1 MKLVPSATDLTLS
14 MMHHINILVR
24 ATTLVITVVIIATV
38 VFIHLALGDGMGQ
51 FGPVCGAVTTNS
63 AVVSIGLREFGSDV
77 RLVVSRNED
86 LQDPIHLKVVKGAER
101 AGRTV
106 KMTIRNLQSDTR
118 YYYGIEV
125 DGKIDPKTTGQF
137 KTFPEG
143 PLSFSFAFGNSVKYG
158 RLNQSALLAA
168 IEQDILF
175 FLSTGDLFYA
185 NISKNKPDAFR
196 TAYHE
201 AFQLGPLRKLCRKVP
216 LVYIWDDHDYG
227 TDNSDKYSPSRLAS
241 RKVYQEIVPHY
252 PLISGQGD
260 VPIYQAFTVGRV
272 RFILTDLRSERSS
285 NNALDGP
292 NKTMMGK
299 EQLEWFM
306 KELKESSR
314 SYALVIWVSSVTW
327 TARAKE
333 GADHWGGFAYERN
346 MIANFINKHRI
357 HNLFVVSGD
366 AHSVAADD
374 GRNSDYA
381 DGGGAPL
388 PVIIAAPLDNDH
400 TSVKGGP
407 YSEGVY
413 RPKKGENCY
422 GLVTIRDEGSK
433 VLLTFSGRNQEQKER
448 ILLIHS
454 VEVSPPEALEGDRNS

>member
-1 MKLVPSATDLTLS
+1 
-14 MMHHINILVR
+14 MMHRMHILVR
-24 ATTLVITVVIIATV
+24 AITLVITVVIIATV
-38 VFIHLALGDGMGQ
+38 VFIHLAPGDGMGQ
-51 FGPVCGAVTTNS
+51 FGPVCGAVTKNS
-63 AVVSIGLREFGSDV
+63 AVVSIGVGEFGSDV
-77 RLVVSRNED
+77 SLVVSRNKD
-86 LQDPIHLKVVKGAER
+86 LQDRIHLKVLKGTKR
-101 AGRTV
+101 AGQPI
-106 KMTIRNLQSDTR
+106 KMIIPNLQSDTP
-118 YYYGIEV
+118 YYYGIKV
-125 DGKIDPKTTGQF
+125 DGKIDPNTTGQF

-143 PLSFSFAFGNSVKYG
+143 PVSFSFAFGNSAKYG
-158 RLNQSALLAA
+158 RLNQSALLAS

-185 NISKNKPDAFR
+185 NISKNRPDAFR
-196 TAYHE
+196 TAYRK
-201 AFQLGPLRKLCRKVP
+201 AFQSEPLRKLCRKVP

-227 TDNSDKYSPSRLAS
+227 PNNSDKYSPSRLAS
-241 RKVYQEIVPHY
+241 RKVYQEVVPHY
-252 PLISGQGD
+252 PLILGQGD
-260 VPIYQAFTVGRV
+260 VAIYQAFSVGRV

-306 KELKESSR
+306 NELKESSR
-314 SYALVIWVSSVTW
+314 AYALVIWVSSVTW
-327 TARAKE
+327 TSKVEE
-333 GADHWGGFAYERN
+333 GADHWGGFAHERK
-346 MIANFINKHRI
+346 MIANFIKKHRI

-366 AHSVAADD
+366 AHSLAADD

-381 DGGGAPL
+381 NGGGAPL
-388 PVIIAAPLDNDH
+388 PVIIAAPLDNDN

-422 GLVTIRDEGSK
+422 GLVTIRDEGSR

-448 ILLIHS
+448 IHLIHS
-454 VEVSPPEALEGDRNS
+454 VEVPPTEALESNRNR

>member
-1 MKLVPSATDLTLS
+1 MNSVPSATDVTLS
-14 MMHHINILVR
+14 MIHRIHILVR
-24 ATTLVITVVIIATV
+24 ATSLVITVVIIATA
-38 VFIHLALGDGMGQ
+38 VFIRLALGDGTGR

-63 AVVSIGLREFGSDV
+63 AVVSIGLRKFDSDV

-86 LQDPIHLKVVKGAER
+86 LQDPINVKVVKRAER

-106 KMTIRNLQSDTR
+106 KMTIRDLQSDTR
-118 YYYGIEV
+118 YYYRIEV

-143 PLSFSFAFGNSVKYG
+143 PVSFSFAFGNSVKYG

-185 NISKNKPDAFR
+185 DLSENKPDVFR
-196 TAYHE
+196 KAYQE
-201 AFQLGPLRKLCRKVP
+201 AFQLEPLRKLCRTVP

-227 TDNSDKYSPSRLAS
+227 TDDSDKYYPSRSAS

-252 PLISGQGD
+252 PLTAGHGD

-285 NNALDGP
+285 NHTLDGP
-292 NKTMMGK
+292 QKTMMGK

-314 SYALVIWVSSVTW
+314 AYALVIWVSSVTW
-327 TARAKE
+327 TAKAKE
-333 GADHWGGFAYERN
+333 GADHWGGFAHERN
-346 MIANFINKHRI
+346 MIANFIKKHRI

-422 GLVTIRDEGSK
+422 GLVKISDEGSK
-433 VLLTFSGRNQEQKER
+433 VILTFSGRNQEQKER
-448 ILLIHS
+448 IHLIHS
-454 VEVSPPEALEGDRNS
+454 VEVPPPEALEVN

>member
-1 MKLVPSATDLTLS
+1 VL
-14 MMHHINILVR
+14 I
-24 ATTLVITVVIIATV
+24 VVIIATV
-38 VFIHLALGDGMGQ
+38 VFIHLTSRDGLGQ
-51 FGPVCGAVTTNS
+51 FGPVCGAVTTKS
-63 AVVSIGLREFGSDV
+63 AMVSIGLGEFGSDV
-77 RLVVSRNED
+77 RLVVSRNKD
-86 LQDPIHLKVVKGAER
+86 LQDPIRLKVVKRAER
-101 AGRTV
+101 AGQTV
-106 KMTIRNLQSDTR
+106 KMTIRDLQSNTL
-118 YYYGIEV
+118 YYFGIEV
-125 DGKIDPKTTGQF
+125 DGKIDPQTTGQF

-143 PLSFSFAFGNSVKYG
+143 PTSFSFAFGNSVKHG
-158 RLNQSALLAA
+158 RLHQSALLAA

-175 FLSTGDLFYA
+175 FLSTGDLFYSD
-185 NISKNKPDAFR
+185 ISQNKPDVFR
-196 TAYHE
+196 EAYHE
-201 AFQLGPLRKLCRKVP
+201 AFQLEPLRRLCRKVP
-216 LVYIWDDHDYG
+216 LVYMY
-227 TDNSDKYSPSRLAS
+227 NSDKYSPSRLAS
-241 RKVYQEIVPHY
+241 RKVYQEMVPHY
-252 PLISGQGD
+252 PLIAGQGD

-285 NNALDGP
+285 NQALDGP
-292 NKTMMGK
+292 QKTMMGR

-314 SYALVIWVSSVTW
+314 AYALVIWVSSVTW
-327 TARAKE
+327 TAKAKE

-346 MIANFINKHRI
+346 IIANFIKKHRI

-413 RPKKGENCY
+413 RSKKGENCY
-422 GLVTIRDEGSK
+422 GLVTIRDEGSR
-433 VLLTFSGRNQEQKER
+433 VIVTFSGRSQEQREHIR
-448 ILLIHS
+448 LIHS
-454 VEVSPPEALEGDRNS
+454 VKVP

>member
-1 MKLVPSATDLTLS
+1 
-14 MMHHINILVR
+14 MMHRIHTFAR
-24 ATTLVITVVIIATV
+24 STTLLFIVVIIATV
-38 VFIHLALGDGMGQ
+38 VFIHLASRDGVGQ

-63 AVVSIGLREFGSDV
+63 AVVSIGLRVFGSDV
-77 RLVVSRNED
+77 HLIVSRNKD
-86 LQDPIHLKVVKGAER
+86 LQDPIRLKVIKREER
-101 AGRTV
+101 AGRIV
-106 KMTIRNLQSDTR
+106 KMTIRDLQSDTL

-125 DGKIDPKTTGQF
+125 DGKIAPQTTGQF

-143 PLSFSFAFGNSVKYG
+143 PTSFSFAFGNSVKYG
-158 RLNQSALLAA
+158 RLHQSALLAA

-185 NISKNKPDAFR
+185 DISKNKPDVFR
-196 TAYHE
+196 KAYYK
-201 AFQLGPLRKLCRKVP
+201 AFQLEPLRRLCRKVP

-241 RKVYQEIVPHY
+241 RKVYREIVPHY
-252 PLISGQGD
+252 PLIAGQGN

-285 NNALDGP
+285 NHALDGP
-292 NKTMMGK
+292 QKTMMGR
-299 EQLEWFM
+299 EQLVWFM

-314 SYALVIWVSSVTW
+314 AYALVIWVSSVTW
-327 TARAKE
+327 TARAEE
-333 GADHWGGFAYERN
+333 GADYWGGFAYERN
-346 MIANFINKHRI
+346 MIANFIKKHRI

-381 DGGGAPL
+381 DGGGAPM

-413 RPKKGENCY
+413 RSKKGENCY
-422 GLVTIRDEGSK
+422 GLLTIKDEGSK
-433 VLLTFSGRNQEQKER
+433 VIVTFSGRNQEQKEH

-454 VEVSPPEALEGDRNS
+454 VETPLPEDLASDRNSKGAEK

>member
-1 MKLVPSATDLTLS
+1 MY
-14 MMHHINILVR
+14 ILVR
-24 ATTLVITVVIIATV
+24 ATTLVITVAIIATV

-63 AVVSIGLREFGSDV
+63 AVISIGLREFGSDV
-77 RLVVSRNED
+77 SLVVSRNED
-86 LQDPIHLKVVKGAER
+86 LQDPIHLKVVKRAER
-101 AGRTV
+101 AGRTI
-106 KMTIRNLQSDTR
+106 KMIIPNLQSDTP
-118 YYYGIEV
+118 YYYAIKV
-125 DGKIDPKTTGQF
+125 DGKIDPNTTGQF

-143 PLSFSFAFGNSVKYG
+143 PVSFNFAFGNSVKYG

-185 NISKNKPDAFR
+185 NISKNTPDAFR
-196 TAYHE
+196 TAYLK
-201 AFQLGPLRKLCRKVP
+201 AFQLEPLRQLCRKVP

-227 TDNSDKYSPSRLAS
+227 PNNSDKYSPSRLAS

-252 PLISGQGD
+252 PLILGQGD

-299 EQLEWFM
+299 KQLEWFM

-314 SYALVIWVSSVTW
+314 AYALVIWVSSVTW
-327 TARAKE
+327 TARVEE
-333 GADHWGGFAYERN
+333 GADHWGGFAYERK
-346 MIANFINKHRI
+346 MIANFIKKHRI
-357 HNLFVVSGD
+357 HNLLVVSGD

-448 ILLIHS
+448 ILLVHS
-454 VEVSPPEALEGDRNS
+454 VEVSPPGALEGDRNSQGAEK